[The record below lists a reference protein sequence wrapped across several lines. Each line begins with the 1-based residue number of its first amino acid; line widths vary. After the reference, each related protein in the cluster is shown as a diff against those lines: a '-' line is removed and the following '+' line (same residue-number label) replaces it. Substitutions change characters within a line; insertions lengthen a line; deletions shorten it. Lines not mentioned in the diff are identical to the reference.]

1 MDREHWN
8 ERYRTPRLVWSAE
21 PNRFLRELGE
31 GLAPGRALDLA
42 CGEGRNAI
50 WLARRGWTVTGVD
63 FAGVGLEKARRHAAE
78 HDVSVDWIEADLRT
92 WQPPAAAFDL
102 VALLYLHL
110 PADELDPVLRAAATA
125 VAPGGTLFLVG
136 HDRVNIEEG
145 VGGPQNPA
153 VLYTP
158 EEIVASLDDLE
169 VERAERV
176 TRDVEE
182 GTAIDALV
190 EALRP
195 GAR

>member
-110 PADELDPVLRAAATA
+110 RADELDPVLRAAATA
-125 VAPGGTLFLVG
+125 VAPGGKLFLVG

-158 EEIVASLDDLE
+158 EEIVASLDGLE
-169 VERAERV
+169 IERAERV
-176 TRDVEE
+176 TRDLEE

-190 EALRP
+190 ISRAP